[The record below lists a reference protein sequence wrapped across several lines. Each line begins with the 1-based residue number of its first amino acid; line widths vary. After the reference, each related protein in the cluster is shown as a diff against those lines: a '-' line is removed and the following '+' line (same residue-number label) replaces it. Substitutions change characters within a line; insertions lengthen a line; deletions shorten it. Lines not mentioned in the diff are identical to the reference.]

1 MTTPNHPN
9 AQHRQQLL
17 RQLYAAREGNPG
29 NGWLNLRDLN
39 ASAGATPPTGA
50 CQDIAFALDVL
61 DELGL
66 VKRNGFTLR
75 ITGAGVLA
83 CEAGWVNA

>member
-1 MTTPNHPN
+1 MPTPTHPN

-17 RQLYAAREGNPG
+17 RQLYTAREGNPG
-29 NGWLNLRDLN
+29 NGWLNVRDLG
-39 ASAGATPPTGA
+39 ACATPPTGA

-61 DELGL
+61 GELGL
-66 VKRNGFTLR
+66 VKRNGFALR

-83 CEAGWVNA
+83 CEAGWDNA